1 MLCSSCQKR
10 EASSH
15 FISIGGVKKAAN
27 LCEAC
32 FELATRALGA
42 TDRNA
47 RCDYCGGQHC
57 SGGTDFLALIA
68 GIKKTQHLCVPCSTE
83 YNRFIQEHMLNEDP
97 NLSPQEQIADLR
109 KLKDT
114 VDVHMKEWA
123 SKKSS
128 Q

>member
-10 EASSH
+10 EATSRS
-15 FISIGGVKKAAN
+15 INIGGVKKAAN

-32 FELATRALGA
+32 FKLATRALGA
-42 TDRNA
+42 PDRNA
-47 RCDYCGGQHC
+47 LCDYCGGQNC

-83 YNRFIQEHMLNEDP
+83 YNRFIQEHMLDENPD
-97 NLSPQEQIADLR
+97 LSPQEQIADLR

-114 VDVHMKEWA
+114 VDTHMKEWV
-123 SKKSS
+123 SKKGSK
-128 Q
+128 